1 MLKVGVVGASGYS
14 GLELIRLLTNHPK
27 AELKIITSTS
37 QQGKSISDLYPNLL
51 SFCDL
56 EFTSFDPEKM
66 KKEVDVVFLS
76 LPHGVSM
83 EIAPLLLDDDLKVI
97 DLSGDFRLKDPSLY
111 EKWYEISYKLSALG
125 ELKKAVYGL
134 PEIKR
139 EEIKKSNFVSNPG
152 CYPTSVLLGVIPLL
166 KKKIISPQGIVV
178 DSKSGVT
185 GAGRTLKEEILFSE
199 CAENIKAYGIG
210 EHKHTPEIEEGMS
223 EIYGDKIKIS
233 FTPHLIPMKR
243 GILSTIYCDLKDK
256 HSTKDILD
264 LYQKF
269 YRDEEF
275 IKILPLRKFPETKNV
290 VGSNCCHI
298 GIRADERTN
307 KVIVISVIDN
317 LIKGAAGQA
326 IQNMNIMCGLKE
338 NTGLNNP
345 GFFP

>member
-1 MLKVGVVGASGYS
+1 MLKVAIAGASGYS
-14 GLELIRLLTNHPK
+14 GAELIRLLESHPE
-27 AELKIITSTS
+27 AELKIITSTTH
-37 QQGKSISDLYPNLL
+37 QGKSVSALYPNLL
-51 SFCDL
+51 GFCDL
-56 EFTSFDPEKM
+56 EFTSFDPEKI
-66 KKEVDVVFLS
+66 KKEIDVVFLA

-83 EIAPLLLDDDLKVI
+83 ETVPFVLNDSLKVI

-111 EKWYEISYKLSALG
+111 EKWYGVSYKESSLEG
-125 ELKKAVYGL
+125 LKKAVYGL
-134 PEIKR
+134 SEIKR

-152 CYPTSVLLGVIPLL
+152 CYPTSVLLGIIPLL
-166 KKKIISPQGIVV
+166 KKKAVSLYGIVV

-199 CAENIKAYGIG
+199 CAENMKAYGIG
-210 EHKHTPEIEEGMS
+210 EHKHTPEMEEEMS

-256 HSTKDILD
+256 LNTKDILD

-269 YRDEEF
+269 YQDEEF
-275 IKILPLRKFPETKNV
+275 IKVLPLGKFPETKNV

-298 GIRADERTN
+298 GIKVDDRTN

-338 NTGLNNP
+338 NTGLKTP